1 MSSPHSLSAA
11 ISFDFRFRLP
21 EWTARTKVAS
31 SRALRHVPTIR
42 TVDICLQNKAK
53 RNETKPT
60 FLYIF
65 FFRHHPRSRFQRSW
79 SKKKQT
85 NKNSRYNAARE
96 KPGTVQETLRSK
108 KKRKT
113 IKKKEK
119 KRPTLSSI
127 ARPSGSTWPPSQR
140 IKGLAF
146 ETTGFFTAPPP
157 SLRGSRIYWVF
168 LGRASFIAAFI
179 RSEPFLRFFFAFR
192 LLRAKKFISICG
204 RLDFRVFIT
213 ETTDSINRDVN
224 RVDVAPF
231 FF

>member
-79 SKKKQT
+79 SKKKT
-85 NKNSRYNAARE
+85 NKQKLSVQRGERKTRNGPGDPE
-96 KPGTVQETLRSK
+96 KQ

-146 ETTGFFTAPPP
+146 ETTGFFTAPPSFP
-157 SLRGSRIYWVF
+157 ARKSNL
-168 LGRASFIAAFI
+168 LG
-179 RSEPFLRFFFAFR
+179 FLRPCQFYRRFHSFR
-192 LLRAKKFISICG
+192 TVS
-204 RLDFRVFIT
+204 
-213 ETTDSINRDVN
+213 
-224 RVDVAPF
+224 PF
-231 FF
+231 FFSRSVSSEPKNSSAYAVVLIFAFLLRKRRIP

>member
-53 RNETKPT
+53 RNKTKPT

-146 ETTGFFTAPPP
+146 ETTGFFTAPPSFP
-157 SLRGSRIYWVF
+157 ARKSNL
-168 LGRASFIAAFI
+168 LG
-179 RSEPFLRFFFAFR
+179 FLRPCQFYRRFHSFR
-192 LLRAKKFISICG
+192 TVS
-204 RLDFRVFIT
+204 
-213 ETTDSINRDVN
+213 
-224 RVDVAPF
+224 PF
-231 FF
+231 FFSRSVSSEPKNSSAYAVVLIFAFLLRKRRIP